1 MTDKSNGALDLR
13 GLSKY
18 FDSLVDLVPPQFYH
32 ESQHEHVNLKY
43 LKKSERA
50 AVKRK
55 FKEDYKKNKR
65 AKLDP
70 AQAQT
75 STSLQQQRA
84 QQQQQRQQELAE
96 IDMEEADSSEQDAAE
111 APAAGHPHQEKAGHI
126 LKIAPDGTQL
136 SPCRGASGVSEG
148 LCV

>member
-1 MTDKSNGALDLR
+1 MTETSNTSLDLR
-13 GLSKY
+13 SLSKY

-84 QQQQQRQQELAE
+84 QQQQQQPSAGLE
-96 IDMEEADSSEQDAAE
+96 DADSSDEEE
-111 APAAGHPHQEKAGHI
+111 AGEPAASQQPRGQAGHI
-126 LKIAPDGTQL
+126 MKIAPNGMRPSQHYIAGYNQECL
-136 SPCRGASGVSEG
+136 ALHG
-148 LCV
+148 